1 MPVSLKWALFPIG
14 AIGKGVRHFEF
25 RIHILNSNAKQWN
38 FAQKA
43 DK

>member
-1 MPVSLKWALFPIG
+1 MPVSQKGTLFPIG

-25 RIHILNSNAKQWN
+25 RMHILNSNAKQWN

>member
-1 MPVSLKWALFPIG
+1 MPVSLKWAPFSIG

-25 RIHILNSNAKQWN
+25 RMHILNSNAKQWN